1 MPRPAETTSAITR
14 RPLSHSQIAVLVDC
28 SLEYRRRYIDRI
40 AEPASAPAETGIAF
54 HEIGESSTADD
65 DALLSLMV
73 RKAALLPE
81 ESAKD
86 LRAIVE
92 KYLSWGGFPPLPSD
106 AQDVAHE
113 LKIALT
119 ADGQP
124 CAWDSP
130 DAAFRARLDR
140 IYRENGGSQLV
151 IDDWKTSRKIDKPG
165 EQMRRYAYAAACV
178 FPDVEEIVCR
188 LHFVRFRGGIRVA
201 TYQAADVREN
211 VPLELAAI
219 AEEIERRTRENDWKP
234 RVGEHC
240 LSRCSYRHLC
250 PAFAGEVKPLPVIE
264 TEEQAREAA
273 GQELVLRGQL
283 ATLQKSLQ
291 AYARRNGP
299 IDLGDELLGYQRA
312 EKVSVEDAR
321 TAAKVLMAKG
331 VDADRI
337 WSAMSLRKTELNKLV
352 TAAIADAKRGEKAS
366 AREAVERELAEY
378 GALQTTVSSTWKR
391 VKKTVEEEAEEDD
404 GDDE

>member
-40 AEPASAPAETGIAF
+40 AEPASEPAETGIAF
-54 HEIGESSTADD
+54 HELGENSTADTET
-65 DALLSLMV
+65 LLAMLV

-86 LRAIVE
+86 LRAVVLN
-92 KYLSWGGFPPLPSD
+92 YLAAGGFPSLPSD

-113 LKIALT
+113 QTIALT

-140 IYRENGGSQLV
+140 IYRENGGALV
-151 IDDWKTSRKIDKPG
+151 VVDDWKTSRVIEAPG
-165 EQMRRYAYAAACV
+165 EQMRRYAYAAACLY
-178 FPDVEEIVCR
+178 PDAEEIVCR
-188 LHFVRFRGGIRVA
+188 LHYVRFRGGMRTA
-201 TYQAADVREN
+201 EYLAAQVREE
-211 VPLELAAI
+211 VPAELAAI
-219 AEEIERRTRENDWKP
+219 AEEIERRTREDDWTP
-234 RVGEHC
+234 RVGGHC
-240 LSRCSYRHLC
+240 LTRCSYRHIC
-250 PAFAGEVKPLPVIE
+250 PAFAGEVKPLPIVE

-273 GQELVLRGQL
+273 GQLLVLEGQR

-299 IDLGDELLGYQRA
+299 IDLGDELLGYHRV
-312 EKVSVEDAR
+312 EKVSVDDAR
-321 TAAKVLMAKG
+321 TAAKVLQAKG

-337 WSAMSLRKTELNKLV
+337 WSGLTLRKTELNKLV
-352 TAAIADAKRGEKAS
+352 TAAIAGAKRGEKAS
-366 AREAVERELAEY
+366 AREAVERELAEF
-378 GALQTTVSSTWKR
+378 GALKTTVSSTWKR
-391 VKKTVEEEAEEDD
+391 SKKTVEDEAEDD
-404 GDDE
+404 SADE